1 MDRKAARPSFAS
13 DNVVP
18 AAPEILQA
26 LVAANQGVEDSY
38 GADRHTRRLTALAW
52 ELFETDLAIFP
63 VATGTAANALAL
75 ATLVPPYGAV
85 YCHEAA
91 HVMTDECGAPEFYTG
106 GAKLIGL
113 PTPDGKLRP
122 GQLAAPLGHAAAMGV
137 HHVRPAAISV
147 TQASEWGTVYRPDEV
162 AALAEVARAHGLRL
176 HMDGARFA
184 NAVAH
189 LSCSP
194 AEASWR
200 AGVDVLSLGAT
211 KNGAMAAEAVLF
223 FDPALAAGFE
233 SRRKRAGHLWS
244 KLRFLSSQLVAY
256 LEGGLWLRH
265 AAHANAMAA
274 RLALGLRR
282 IAGCSLVQPVEANEV
297 FAALPTPTVE
307 RLEAEGFGFHRW
319 TAPPGVDGTVI
330 RLVTSFAATAA
341 EVDELLLA
349 AAGEEVAARG

>member
-1 MDRKAARPSFAS
+1 MVGKAARPSFAS
-13 DNVVP
+13 DNVAP
-18 AAPEILQA
+18 TAPEILQA

-38 GADRHTRRLTALAW
+38 GADRHTRRLTALAR
-52 ELFETDLAIFP
+52 ELFETELAIFP

-75 ATLVPPYGAV
+75 ATLVPPYGAI
-85 YCHEAA
+85 YCHDAA
-91 HVMTDECGAPEFYTG
+91 HIMTDECGAPEFHTG

-122 GQLAAPLGHAAAMGV
+122 GQLAAPLGYAAEMGV

-147 TQASEWGTVYRPDEV
+147 TQVTEWGTVYCPDEV

-189 LSCSP
+189 LGCSP

-200 AGVDVLSLGAT
+200 AGIDVLSLGAT

-244 KLRFLSSQLVAY
+244 KQRFLSSQLVAY
-256 LEGGLWLRH
+256 LEDGLWLRH
-265 AAHANAMAA
+265 AAHANAMAT
-274 RLALGLRR
+274 RLALGLQR
-282 IAGCSLVQPVEANEV
+282 IPGFGLAQPVEANEV
-297 FAALPTPTVE
+297 FATLPAPAVA

-319 TAPPGVDGTVI
+319 TTPGIEGTVI
-330 RLVTSFAATAA
+330 RLVTSFATTAR
-341 EVDELLLA
+341 EVDELLA
-349 AAGEEVAARG
+349 AAGETARG